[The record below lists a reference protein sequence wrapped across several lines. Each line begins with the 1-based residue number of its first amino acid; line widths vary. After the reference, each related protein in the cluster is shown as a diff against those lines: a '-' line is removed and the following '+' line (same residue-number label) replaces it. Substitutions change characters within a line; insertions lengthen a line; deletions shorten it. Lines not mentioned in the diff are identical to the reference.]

1 MLHRFGS
8 FLARALHTPTVQ
20 EDPRDLGHTNASKE
34 KVDSG
39 ETGR

>member
-8 FLARALHTPTVQ
+8 FYARALHTPTVQ
-20 EDPRDLGHTNASKE
+20 EDARDLGHTNASKE
-34 KVDSG
+34 EVDSG